1 MSGTLGPHRLLAT
14 ALLTQSLYWPSLLTV
29 GPTENICIGFHTH
42 MVTWPLS
49 GQWYLIRLGFWV
61 N

>member
-42 MVTWPLS
+42 MAMWPLS
-49 GQWYLIRLGFWV
+49 GQWYLIRLDFWEG
-61 N
+61 